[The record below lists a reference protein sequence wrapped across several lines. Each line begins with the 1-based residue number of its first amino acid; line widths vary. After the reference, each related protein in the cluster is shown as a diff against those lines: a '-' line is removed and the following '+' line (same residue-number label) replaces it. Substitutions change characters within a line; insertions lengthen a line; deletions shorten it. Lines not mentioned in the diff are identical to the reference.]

1 MVLLEAV
8 LEPED
13 VVRVRRELDG
23 AHWRDGKLTA
33 GAAARVVKANLQAAP
48 MDGLATFVREALTRH
63 PMFDIAARPH
73 KITRPMFS
81 RYEPG
86 MTYGEHTDDAL
97 MGEGEAR
104 LRTDLAFTLF
114 LADPD
119 SYAGGA
125 LRIAGPSGDTAI
137 KLNAGDA
144 ALYGAGTIHAVEP
157 VTAGVRLAAVGWVQ
171 SAVRDAA
178 QREALFDLAMTRARL
193 AAASVARED
202 LLLVD
207 KTISNLLRMWAEV

>member
-8 LEPED
+8 LEVED
-13 VVRVRRELDG
+13 VARVRRELEG
-23 AHWRDGKLTA
+23 AHWRDGRLTA
-33 GAAARVVKANLQAAP
+33 GAAARAVKANLQAAP
-48 MDGLATFVREALTRH
+48 MEGLATFVREALTSH
-63 PMFDIAARPH
+63 PMFEIAARPRR
-73 KITRPMFS
+73 ITRPMFS

-119 SYAGGA
+119 SYEGGA

-137 KLNAGDA
+137 KLKAGDA
-144 ALYGAGTIHAVEP
+144 VLYGAGTIHAVEP

-178 QREALFDLAMTRARL
+178 QREALFDLSVTRARL
-193 AAASVARED
+193 AGAARED
-202 LLLVD
+202 LLRLD